1 MQVQRQDSTSIKRP
15 QAPATLPASR
25 QTMVGGIIHITLAEK
40 TTPRSELDNLLSDIA
55 CGGLVPSERVL
66 RLELNVKWVVDEA
79 GVGGGLKSGD
89 VMDNSMLHL
98 VRDRCKFHLSY

>member
-66 RLELNVKWVVDEA
+66 RLELNVKWIVDEA